1 MALCGRYLVQEY
13 PTKHFLPKPNHWYK
27 QHLLGLWW
35 HSYLFPYTTISQ
47 VSVTISNIKNPPIVP
62 FVFSGQS
69 PDQRCQGNF
78 WNSEDPSKTVTWA
91 FWFLELSF
99 CKFHAQKKKKKNMKQ
114 NVHFFMHV
122 QGLCV
127 DCFSAP
133 PLSLSALW
141 QEPQIWKGLCSDPS
155 PISKQL
161 NFLFLCVLWQISP
174 IIRTLGHIL
183 GGNPSIFIH
192 SHITIQRESFTWGE
206 ILVLRPHALKWR
218 LREPTHTGTSSTT

>member
-1 MALCGRYLVQEY
+1 MSSKFVKKIHFTWIKYWNIPYCSCSHNNNPTHFRRHTRCQGNVFSILLCGHMTTLHGQYLVQEY
-13 PTKHFLPKPNHWYK
+13 PTKHFVPKPHHWYR

-35 HSYLFPYTTISQ
+35 HSYLCRYTAMSQ
-47 VSVTISNIKNPPIVP
+47 VSVIISNIKNPWIVP

-91 FWFLELSF
+91 FWFSELSF
-99 CKFHAQKKKKKNMKQ
+99 CKLHAPKKNMKE
-114 NVHFFMHV
+114 NDHFFMHV
-122 QGLCV
+122 QGLSV

-141 QEPQIWKGLCSDPS
+141 QEPQIWKGLYSDPS

-161 NFLFLCVLWQISP
+161 CF
-174 IIRTLGHIL
+174 
-183 GGNPSIFIH
+183 
-192 SHITIQRESFTWGE
+192 
-206 ILVLRPHALKWR
+206 
-218 LREPTHTGTSSTT
+218 